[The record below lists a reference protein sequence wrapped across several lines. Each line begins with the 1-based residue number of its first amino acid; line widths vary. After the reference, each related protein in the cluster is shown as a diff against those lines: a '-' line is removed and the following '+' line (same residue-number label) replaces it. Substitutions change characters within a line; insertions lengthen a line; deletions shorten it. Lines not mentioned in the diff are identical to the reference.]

1 MEFTRV
7 LALTI
12 VCLAAAT
19 QPARAENWPPI
30 FLVTNAGNTP
40 RNANGGGG
48 AGNGPSGS
56 QQKRQESL
64 RETLR
69 SQDKDANSQPPR
81 TRTAQERAELREQ
94 LRRHKSDAAR

>member
-1 MEFTRV
+1 MASTRV
-7 LALTI
+7 LAFAF
-12 VCLAAAT
+12 VCLATAVQAA
-19 QPARAENWPPI
+19 QAHNWPQI
-30 FLVTNAGNTP
+30 VFVTNAGNTT
-40 RNANGGGG
+40 RNATGTGG

-69 SQDKDANSQPPR
+69 AQDADTNPQRPR

-94 LRRHKSDAAR
+94 LRRQKADAAQ